1 MASLMA
7 VRMSNLIKAELDL
20 AIDHVVF
27 WTDSL
32 TVLQCIK
39 NDTRRFHRFVATRL
53 DEIHEHT
60 TSDQWHHVPGILN
73 PADDGSRGLLIE
85 AFKPECR

>member
-7 VRMSNLIKAELDL
+7 VRTSNLMKAELDL

-32 TVLQCIK
+32 KVLQCI
-39 NDTRRFHRFVATRL
+39 NNETRRFHRFVATRL
-53 DEIHEHT
+53 DEIHEHIT
-60 TSDQWHHVPGILN
+60 PDQWHHVPGILD

-85 AFKPECR
+85 AFEPECQ